1 MWRDP
6 APDDDPADHPADHP
20 AARYYDAATDWAGA
34 AYAEARHYDADPPR
48 GHVISDIRLRGP
60 TATWVRCTCGRRF
73 RQATAEGLATAYANH
88 TSGQTYEEVLE
99 QLEAAEEYEELVEA
113 WR

>member
-6 APDDDPADHPADHP
+6 DDDYEGCPEQ
-20 AARYYDAATDWAGA
+20 ATGD
-34 AYAEARHYDADPPR
+34 
-48 GHVISDIRLRGP
+48 HVISDIRLRGP
-60 TATWVRCTCGRRF
+60 TATWVRCTCGTTFKR
-73 RQATAEGLATAYANH
+73 ATAEGLATTYANH